1 LNRERKNQPDRQHKG
16 TDVAKMKVGND
27 SHINGTDDDDDDAA
41 DDDDDDDEVAAGS
54 EFKLFNISV

>member
-27 SHINGTDDDDDDAA
+27 SHINGTDDDDDDSMMMMMIDPTALLGRW
-41 DDDDDDDEVAAGS
+41 EVAS
-54 EFKLFNISV
+54 T

>member
-1 LNRERKNQPDRQHKG
+1 LNRARKNQPDRQHKG

-27 SHINGTDDDDDDAA
+27 SHINGTDDDDDD
-41 DDDDDDDEVAAGS
+41 DDDEVAAGS